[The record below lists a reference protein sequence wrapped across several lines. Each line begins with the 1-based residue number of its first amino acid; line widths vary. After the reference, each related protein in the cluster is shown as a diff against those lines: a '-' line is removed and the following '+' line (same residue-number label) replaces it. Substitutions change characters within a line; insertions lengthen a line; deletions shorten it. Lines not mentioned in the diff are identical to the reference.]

1 MDQTTMTE
9 IDAYRNTFEKEYQT
23 TRKILHAYPPDK
35 ASLKPAE
42 KSRTAQELAWMMTL
56 NQMVPTVALDRDE
69 LTGGGMPQAPGTWD
83 AIMAAFDKAHNDTA
97 ARLAHVTE
105 AEWNKELKIPVAP
118 RQMGTMQKGQS
129 LWFFLYDS
137 IHHRGEF
144 VVYARM
150 AGAKVPSIYGPTA
163 DESWT

>member
-1 MDQTTMTE
+1 MAQQTMTE

-23 TRKILHAYPPDK
+23 TRKILHAYPVEK
-35 ASLKPAE
+35 AGLKPAE

-56 NQMVPTVALDRDE
+56 NQMVPAVALDRTE
-69 LTGGGMPQAPGTWD
+69 LMGTGMPQAPGTWD

-97 ARLAHVTE
+97 ARLAHTNE
-105 AEWNKELKIPVAP
+105 AEWSSELKMPVGP
-118 RQMGTMQKGQS
+118 KQMGSLPRGQA

-150 AGAKVPSIYGPTA
+150 AGARVPSIYGPTA

>member
-1 MDQTTMTE
+1 MAQQTMTE
-9 IDAYRNTFEKEYQT
+9 IDAYRSTFEKEYQT
-23 TRKILHAYPPDK
+23 TRKLLHLYPPDK
-35 ASLKPAE
+35 VSLKPSD

-56 NQMVPTVALDRDE
+56 NQMVPTIALDRTE
-69 LTGGGMPQAPGTWD
+69 LLGTGMPQAPGTWD

-97 ARLAHVTE
+97 ARLAHTNETE
-105 AEWNKELKIPVAP
+105 WSSELKMPVGP
-118 RQMGTMQKGQS
+118 KQMGAMPRGQA